1 MWLLSLLF
9 VSSLVSLDSVSLI
22 IVFIIRR
29 HHIAIDTTL
38 RSTSYPT
45 TPFQVDRGLFLLLS
59 DCLPSRAC
67 TISFLVSSVN
77 AGLLLHF
84 HCHLYHILAPSRF
97 EDLSI
102 LSEGNVGPTYIHQH
116 LTKTSI
122 QPHSC
127 RHCAFPVRHHLTLF
141 HHPRE
146 SGHRLLSAC
155 PGPSISERT
164 SFYSAIICTETAL
177 AVNFASSILAPVS
190 FSPLSQSYVLIYP
203 LFPTLIAPITAHF
216 MTSLFFLFFAFTQHL
231 FDQR

>member
-1 MWLLSLLF
+1 VWLLSPLF
-9 VSSLVSLDSVSLI
+9 HLSSLDSVSLI

-102 LSEGNVGPTYIHQH
+102 LSEGNVGPTHIHQH
-116 LTKTSI
+116 LTKTSV
-122 QPHSC
+122 QLHSC
-127 RHCAFPVRHHLTLF
+127 RYCAFPVRHHLTLF
-141 HHPRE
+141 RHPRE
-146 SGHRLLSAC
+146 RGHRLLSAC
-155 PGPSISERT
+155 PGPSISE
-164 SFYSAIICTETAL
+164 
-177 AVNFASSILAPVS
+177 PD
-190 FSPLSQSYVLIYP
+190 
-203 LFPTLIAPITAHF
+203 
-216 MTSLFFLFFAFTQHL
+216 FFLFDHYLHGNGACCQLCLIHLDTCILLSAFSVLRPYLSLIPYTNCADYGHIL
-231 FDQR
+231 